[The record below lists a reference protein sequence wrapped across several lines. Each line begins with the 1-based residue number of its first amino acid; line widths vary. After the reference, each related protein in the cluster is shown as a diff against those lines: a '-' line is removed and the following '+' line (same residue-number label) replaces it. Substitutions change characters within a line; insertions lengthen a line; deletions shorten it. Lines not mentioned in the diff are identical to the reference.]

1 MAEKI
6 KVLLEVDDNGTVRVV
21 DQLNEKLDQTEKSA
35 ENAKKS
41 TASLAQ
47 QLSTIKGPIG
57 QVVQGFQ
64 GMGQAMKIMMA
75 NPLGIFLS
83 VIAGLL
89 YSLKRALSDS
99 EEGQE
104 KMNRVTSVFGALLGN
119 LTDLV
124 ASLGEKLI
132 DAFTNPMD
140 ALKSFAN
147 FFKDQIVNRIVGF
160 FELIP
165 KFAESINL
173 LFSGEF
179 AESGKVAADAMG
191 KVVLGV
197 EDVTEKVGEAIEATK
212 EFAKEQEREAK
223 LADKVAQMRNK
234 AARLERQLMV
244 DRSLLE
250 QQIAEFR
257 LKSRQEDQFS
267 AEERKQAILDAQKL
281 EEQLLAK
288 EVQSLTL
295 KRDAQKLE
303 NTFSR
308 TNKENADKEAAAIAA
323 VNQKIADRTNLQRG
337 TQRELNRINREIEAN
352 SKAQLKEEEE
362 RLKAKAEADKKFLE
376 DSLKNEEAFVNEQ
389 FDKQKLQALKEIEN
403 AEALAAR
410 LAEIETERTKNLI
423 QVRSDA
429 GQKTLDL
436 EIKLAEETAKK
447 KAEIDKQAFETKKKL
462 DEAQKKQQEEL
473 YAAIGGALTSFSK
486 LAGEQTVAGKALAIA
501 ATIMDTYMGATKALA
516 AGAGTPVGYINA
528 AAIVA
533 TGLANLRTITAVQ
546 VPNGGN
552 AGATAST
559 PMMPSG
565 PSVGIIQG
573 QMSQT
578 SQLQAEL
585 NSQMRRPTRAYV
597 VGQNVTTQ
605 QSLDRHILENATL

>member
-1 MAEKI
+1 
-6 KVLLEVDDNGTVRVV
+6 
-21 DQLNEKLDQTEKSA
+21 
-35 ENAKKS
+35 
-41 TASLAQ
+41 
-47 QLSTIKGPIG
+47 
-57 QVVQGFQ
+57 
-64 GMGQAMKIMMA
+64 
-75 NPLGIFLS
+75 
-83 VIAGLL
+83 
-89 YSLKRALSDS
+89 
-99 EEGQE
+99 
-104 KMNRVTSVFGALLGN
+104 
-119 LTDLV
+119 
-124 ASLGEKLI
+124 
-132 DAFTNPMD
+132 
-140 ALKSFAN
+140 
-147 FFKDQIVNRIVGF
+147 
-160 FELIP
+160 
-165 KFAESINL
+165 
-173 LFSGEF
+173 
-179 AESGKVAADAMG
+179 
-191 KVVLGV
+191 
-197 EDVTEKVGEAIEATK
+197 
-212 EFAKEQEREAK
+212 
-223 LADKVAQMRNK
+223 
-234 AARLERQLMV
+234 MV

-486 LAGEQTVAGKALAIA
+486 LAGEQTMAGKALAIA

-546 VPNGGN
+546 VPNGGS